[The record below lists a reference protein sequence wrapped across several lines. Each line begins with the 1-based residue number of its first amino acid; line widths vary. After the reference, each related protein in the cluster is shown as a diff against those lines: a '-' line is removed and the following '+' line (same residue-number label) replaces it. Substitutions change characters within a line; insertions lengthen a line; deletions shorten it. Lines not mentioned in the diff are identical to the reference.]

1 MLISHTQNKLRD
13 KWWCLKISWE
23 SRKRVIFAVWTF
35 IHSTDICLLSRTLY
49 PEAFRGE
56 PPWWWVA
63 DNRRGSNAIQTAV
76 SWNESDFIFAYV
88 YMYSSSEPFR
98 KERIYIFILL
108 IRLIFSKPNAGIARW
123 GKHWI
128 RLDPSASPNCLAN
141 LLALFLSSG
150 IGVGVGTSFLER
162 HLLWPAM
169 TILRCSPFLIFQIH
183 FRRIIPFT

>member
-1 MLISHTQNKLRD
+1 MMSENILRV
-13 KWWCLKISWE
+13 KKKGHFCCLNIYSFNRYLSSVKD
-23 SRKRVIFAVWTF
+23 F
-35 IHSTDICLLSRTLY
+35 I
-49 PEAFRGE
+49 PRGFQWVA
-56 PPWWWVA
+56 PRWWVA
-63 DNRRGSNAIQTAV
+63 DNKRGSNAIQTAV

-98 KERIYIFILL
+98 KERIYILL

-183 FRRIIPFT
+183 FRSVTLTLPLGLSE